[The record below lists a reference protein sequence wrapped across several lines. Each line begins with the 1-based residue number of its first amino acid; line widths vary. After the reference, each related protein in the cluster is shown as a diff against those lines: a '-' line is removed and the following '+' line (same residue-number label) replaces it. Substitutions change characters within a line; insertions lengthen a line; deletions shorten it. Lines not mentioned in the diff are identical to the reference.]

1 MRVPS
6 LPLGALCLHTPSP
19 SIYTPRYAFTARGGN
34 RCCGPEAATQFL
46 VEGVFFTT
54 CFVWCAV
61 SQVVCFI
68 SPFPLLFGSRRC
80 VSQAPGPVIA
90 ALQQCHQSAAQTP
103 GGHIGIVRVRGK
115 QAVRIPGGVMKLVA
129 VAPSVSDRLES
140 LDLSELSEH
149 EQANVNSLIGKY
161 QSVFST
167 HEGDLGCTNLLSHD
181 IPLLDEVPVRQRYR
195 RIPPSEYEEVKAH
208 INQLLESQVI
218 RESCSPYASPIVL
231 VRKKDGNLRLCVDYR
246 LLNSKT
252 RKDAFPLPRIEESL
266 DALSGACWFSTID
279 LASGYNQVPMTEQ
292 DRPKTA
298 FCTPFGLFE
307 FNRMPFGLCN
317 APSTFQRLMQRMFG
331 KEQGQSLLLYLDD
344 IIVFSSSVEQHLQRL
359 EIVLDR
365 LQKEGLKAKLEK
377 CVFFRREVGY
387 LGHVITSQGVSTD
400 PKKIE
405 AVSKWQRPRHISEL
419 RSFLG
424 FASYYRRFVEG
435 FAKLAGPLHKLVAE
449 LAGTKS
455 KKGPG
460 LTLGAA
466 WTPQC
471 EASFEALKA
480 KLVSSPVLVYADF
493 RKPFILEIDASYS
506 GLGAVLSQETDNCV
520 KPMAYASRGLRP
532 PERNMTNYSSM
543 KLEFLALKWAMTEK
557 FREYLLG
564 HTCIVYTDNNPLSY
578 LQSAKLGATEQR
590 WAAQL
595 ADFDFTIKYR
605 SGRSNRN
612 ADALSRQYVS
622 GTNLVDHV
630 LPGTTVPLAFQ
641 QVLLTDPGLSATQS
655 LVSVLPS
662 HSAPDLRSLQE
673 DDPFLKSVFVF
684 WRRKAPPTSAERQHL
699 PKPVMAILRQ
709 WDRLVEKD
717 GVLLRRVFRSD
728 GGEEAL
734 QLILPAVLKQ
744 ETLNQLHQEHGHQ
757 GIERTTELVRQRC
770 YWPGMSSDIKNWVQ
784 ECERCQVAK
793 DSGHVPHS
801 FMGHLLASRPN
812 EIVAIDFTLLE
823 PSRNGLE
830 NVLVMTDVFSKFTVA
845 IPTRDQRA
853 STVAQVLVQEWFYKF
868 GVPGRLHS
876 DQGRNFESSLI
887 HQLCSLYGVT
897 KSRTT
902 PYHPAGNGQCERFNR
917 TLHNLLRTLPVS
929 RKRDWASCL
938 SQVLFCYNTTPHQGT
953 GESPFLL
960 MFGQEPRLPVDFLL
974 GRVQDPVPGGVQDW
988 VVEHQARL
996 RVAFEGARERLLAA
1010 TSKRKSRH
1018 DQRVRDLPFTVGQL
1032 VYLRDHSVR
1041 GRHKIQDLWNA
1052 QVHQVVKAPCGDG
1065 AVYTVTPVNDPQKV
1079 KRVHRDMVKA
1089 VVPHEV
1095 ANSPSN
1101 MPSPPSLAVRDDE
1114 SSNAGDLWVLV
1125 QETLCPQSAVVPSP
1139 LGFLPEQ
1146 LDHVSQAPGPVIAA
1160 LQQCHQSAAQTPGGH
1175 IGIVRVRGK
1184 QAVRIPG
1191 GVMKLVAVSDR
1202 LESLDLSELSEHEQA
1217 NVNSLIGKY
1226 QSVFSTHEGDLGCT
1240 NLLSHDIPLLDEV
1253 PVRQRYRRIPPSE
1266 YEEVKAHINQLLE
1279 SQVIRESC
1287 SPYAS
1292 PIVLVRK
1299 KDGNLRLCVDYRLLN
1314 SKTRKDAFPLPRIE
1328 ESLDALSGA
1337 CWFST
1342 IDLASGY
1349 NQVPMTEQD
1358 RPKTAFC
1365 TPFGL
1370 FEFNR
1375 MPFGLCNAPSTFQ
1388 RLMQRMFGKEQGQS
1402 LLLYLDDIIVFSSSV
1417 EQHLQRLEIV
1427 LDRLQKEGLKAKLEK
1442 CVFFRREVGYLGH
1455 VITSQG
1461 VSTDPKKIK
1470 AVSKWQ
1476 RPRHISELRSFL
1488 GFASYYRRFVEGFA
1502 KLAGP
1507 LHKLVAEL
1515 AGTKSKKGPGL
1526 TLGAAWT
1533 PQCEASF
1540 EALKAKLVSSPV
1552 LVYADFRKPFI
1563 LEIDASYSGLG
1574 AVLSQETDN
1583 CVKPMAYASRGLR
1596 PPERNMTNYSSMKL
1610 EFLALKWAM
1619 TEKFREYLLGHTCIV
1634 YTDNNPLSYLQSA
1647 KLGATEIGR
1656 NFESSLIH
1664 QLCSLY
1670 GVTKSRTTPYHP
1682 AGNGQC
1688 ERFNRTLHNLL
1699 RTLPVS
1705 RKRDWASCLSQVLFC
1720 YNTTPHQGT
1729 GESPFLLMFGQ
1740 EPRLPVDFLL
1750 GRVQDP
1756 VPGGVQDW
1764 VVEHQARLR
1773 VAFEGARERLLAAT
1787 SKRKSRH
1794 DQRVRDLPFTVGQ
1807 LVYLRDH
1814 SVRGRHKIQDLWNAQ
1829 VHQVVKAPCG
1839 DGAVY
1844 TVTPV
1849 NDPQKVKRV
1858 HRDMVKAVVPH
1869 EVANSPSNM
1878 PSPPSLAVRDDESSN
1893 AGDLWVLVQETL
1905 CPQSAVVPCTR
1916 PLESPPVLIPL
1927 ENRPSIS
1934 IPVACLPSSLPAPL
1948 GFLPEQL
1955 DHGQLALRRSARS
1968 TAGHHSNVHHLPCP
1982 VELQPQENNT
1992 PLGPMSN
1999 AQLAIFRPWC

>member
-1 MRVPS
+1 MVSTVTESFFLEQFAPWGHERLQSCHWLQLRAANGLAIPYIGYLELDVELCGKVMPRCGILVVKNPSGFASSVPGILGMNVIRKCYRELFGAFGPS
-6 LPLGALCLHTPSP
+6 LFDSLS
-19 SIYTPRYAFTARGGN
+19 
-34 RCCGPEAATQFL
+34 
-46 VEGVFFTT
+46 
-54 CFVWCAV
+54 
-61 SQVVCFI
+61 
-68 SPFPLLFGSRRC
+68 

-103 GGHIGIVRVRGK
+103 GGHTGIVRVRGK

-129 VAPSVSDRLES
+129 GTCPEQFTRQSALFEQPESGLPAGLLVSPCLIQVVRGTVYVPVVNVGTTEILLYPRTSLGVLNAAQVVSLPPGLTEERSTLVTVSSHTVAPSVSDRLES
-140 LDLSELSEH
+140 IDLSELSEH

-208 INQLLESQVI
+208 INQLLESRVI

-377 CVFFRREVGY
+377 CAFFRREVGY

-493 RKPFILEIDASYS
+493 TKPFILEIDASYS
-506 GLGAVLSQETDNCV
+506 GLGAVLSQETDNGV
-520 KPMAYASRGLRP
+520 KPVAYASRGLRP

-595 ADFDFTIKYR
+595 ADFNFTIKYR

-622 GTNLVDHV
+622 GANLVDHV
-630 LPGTTVPLAFQ
+630 LPGISVPLAFQ
-641 QVLLTDPGLSATQS
+641 QVPLTDPGLLATQS

-699 PKPVMAILRQ
+699 SKPVMAILRQ

-728 GGEEAL
+728 GGEESL

-770 YWPGMSSDIKNWVQ
+770 YWPGMSLDIKNWVQ

-996 RVAFEGARERLLAA
+996 RVAFEGARERLWAA
-1010 TSKRKSRH
+1010 ASKRKAQH
-1018 DQRVRDLPFTVGQL
+1018 DQRVQDLPFSVGQL
-1032 VYLRDHSVR
+1032 VYLRDHGVR

-1101 MPSPPSLAVRDDE
+1101 LPSPPSLAVRDDE
-1114 SSNAGDLWVLV
+1114 SSNAGDLWVLF
-1125 QETLCPQSAVVPSP
+1125 QETPCPQSAVVP
-1139 LGFLPEQ
+1139 L
-1146 LDHVSQAPGPVIAA
+1146 
-1160 LQQCHQSAAQTPGGH
+1160 T
-1175 IGIVRVRGK
+1175 
-1184 QAVRIPG
+1184 
-1191 GVMKLVAVSDR
+1191 
-1202 LESLDLSELSEHEQA
+1202 
-1217 NVNSLIGKY
+1217 
-1226 QSVFSTHEGDLGCT
+1226 
-1240 NLLSHDIPLLDEV
+1240 
-1253 PVRQRYRRIPPSE
+1253 RR
-1266 YEEVKAHINQLLE
+1266 
-1279 SQVIRESC
+1279 
-1287 SPYAS
+1287 
-1292 PIVLVRK
+1292 
-1299 KDGNLRLCVDYRLLN
+1299 
-1314 SKTRKDAFPLPRIE
+1314 
-1328 ESLDALSGA
+1328 
-1337 CWFST
+1337 
-1342 IDLASGY
+1342 
-1349 NQVPMTEQD
+1349 
-1358 RPKTAFC
+1358 
-1365 TPFGL
+1365 
-1370 FEFNR
+1370 
-1375 MPFGLCNAPSTFQ
+1375 
-1388 RLMQRMFGKEQGQS
+1388 
-1402 LLLYLDDIIVFSSSV
+1402 
-1417 EQHLQRLEIV
+1417 
-1427 LDRLQKEGLKAKLEK
+1427 
-1442 CVFFRREVGYLGH
+1442 
-1455 VITSQG
+1455 
-1461 VSTDPKKIK
+1461 
-1470 AVSKWQ
+1470 
-1476 RPRHISELRSFL
+1476 
-1488 GFASYYRRFVEGFA
+1488 
-1502 KLAGP
+1502 
-1507 LHKLVAEL
+1507 
-1515 AGTKSKKGPGL
+1515 
-1526 TLGAAWT
+1526 
-1533 PQCEASF
+1533 
-1540 EALKAKLVSSPV
+1540 
-1552 LVYADFRKPFI
+1552 
-1563 LEIDASYSGLG
+1563 
-1574 AVLSQETDN
+1574 
-1583 CVKPMAYASRGLR
+1583 
-1596 PPERNMTNYSSMKL
+1596 
-1610 EFLALKWAM
+1610 
-1619 TEKFREYLLGHTCIV
+1619 
-1634 YTDNNPLSYLQSA
+1634 
-1647 KLGATEIGR
+1647 
-1656 NFESSLIH
+1656 
-1664 QLCSLY
+1664 
-1670 GVTKSRTTPYHP
+1670 
-1682 AGNGQC
+1682 
-1688 ERFNRTLHNLL
+1688 
-1699 RTLPVS
+1699 
-1705 RKRDWASCLSQVLFC
+1705 
-1720 YNTTPHQGT
+1720 
-1729 GESPFLLMFGQ
+1729 
-1740 EPRLPVDFLL
+1740 
-1750 GRVQDP
+1750 
-1756 VPGGVQDW
+1756 
-1764 VVEHQARLR
+1764 
-1773 VAFEGARERLLAAT
+1773 
-1787 SKRKSRH
+1787 
-1794 DQRVRDLPFTVGQ
+1794 
-1807 LVYLRDH
+1807 
-1814 SVRGRHKIQDLWNAQ
+1814 
-1829 VHQVVKAPCG
+1829 
-1839 DGAVY
+1839 
-1844 TVTPV
+1844 
-1849 NDPQKVKRV
+1849 
-1858 HRDMVKAVVPH
+1858 
-1869 EVANSPSNM
+1869 
-1878 PSPPSLAVRDDESSN
+1878 
-1893 AGDLWVLVQETL
+1893 
-1905 CPQSAVVPCTR
+1905 
-1916 PLESPPVLIPL
+1916 LESPPVLTPL

-1934 IPVACLPSSLPAPL
+1934 TPLAYLPPSLSAPL
-1948 GFLPEQL
+1948 GSLAEQL

-1982 VELQPQENNT
+1982 VDLQPQENNI